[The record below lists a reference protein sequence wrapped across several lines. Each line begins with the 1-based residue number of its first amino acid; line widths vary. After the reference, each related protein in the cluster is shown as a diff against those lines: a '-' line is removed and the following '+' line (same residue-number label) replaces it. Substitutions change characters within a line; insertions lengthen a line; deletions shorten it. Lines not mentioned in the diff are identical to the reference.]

1 MHFCKNESRVPL
13 VTSLMQSERV
23 HSFLREKE
31 IDQSGIWVPF
41 HDEQDEGDWRDF
53 FNHQVLNFTPPWGK
67 NEPNGGIK
75 ENCIFARISAW
86 WDAPCAWPGPFCL
99 CQRNP
104 SFNMRLRGLCA
115 KSAVDKYYQPMNDY
129 SDFTR
134 LQLVGL
140 LNSEI
145 EYDGKSKNWK
155 LSLAEANVSGISN
168 ASHNTFLL
176 GKHSWTIIGDS
187 GCKSNGEEYTSHL
200 KLTGCNVTGHFTCDD
215 AQCVP
220 MEQRCKPFLINEYQT
235 DVQRCRFETQGKLI
249 PVQRAGAS
257 TDHGQ

>member
-1 MHFCKNESRVPL
+1 
-13 VTSLMQSERV
+13 
-23 HSFLREKE
+23 
-31 IDQSGIWVPF
+31 
-41 HDEQDEGDWRDF
+41 
-53 FNHQVLNFTPPWGK
+53 
-67 NEPNGGIK
+67 
-75 ENCIFARISAW
+75 
-86 WDAPCAWPGPFCL
+86 
-99 CQRNP
+99 
-104 SFNMRLRGLCA
+104 MRLRGLCA

-129 SDFTR
+129 SDFAR

-187 GCKSNGEEYTSHL
+187 GCKSNGEEYTRYL

-215 AQCVP
+215 GQCVT
-220 MEQRCKPFLINEYQT
+220 MEQRCKPFL
-235 DVQRCRFETQGKLI
+235 K
-249 PVQRAGAS
+249 
-257 TDHGQ
+257 